1 MLVRFITFGENP
13 AVVIAR
19 ERGLFAAR
27 GLEVE
32 TTLTRVPERPAGPH
46 PFRVE
51 AQTRL

>member
-27 GLEVE
+27 GLE
-32 TTLTRVPERPAGPH
+32 RPPGP
-46 PFRVE
+46 PPVSC
-51 AQTRL
+51 